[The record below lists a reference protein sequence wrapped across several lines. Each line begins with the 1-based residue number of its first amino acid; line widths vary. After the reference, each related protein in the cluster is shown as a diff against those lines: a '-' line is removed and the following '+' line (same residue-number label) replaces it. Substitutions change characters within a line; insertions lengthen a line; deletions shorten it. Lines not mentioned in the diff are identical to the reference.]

1 MGRLGPGNGRKR
13 FSLRDGTSAV
23 INMKNRGNW
32 KHRFGSKSRSSG
44 NWSRADSTGRSIYTS
59 EKLSGGRKRS
69 SSFHFFWASASWDLK
84 AVPTAQK
91 KWPYQYYIIR
101 CAKLQN
107 LHSIDQIISVYLHF
121 MFLVRRI

>member
-1 MGRLGPGNGRKR
+1 MDRHGPGNGRKR

-59 EKLSGGRKRS
+59 EKLNGGRKRS
-69 SSFHFFWASASWDLK
+69 SSFHFFWALPGTSKPSQQPKRSGPQDPAGVAPRVKQQATITLI
-84 AVPTAQK
+84 
-91 KWPYQYYIIR
+91 YR
-101 CAKLQN
+101 
-107 LHSIDQIISVYLHF
+107 VY
-121 MFLVRRI
+121 